1 MKKTY
6 PTQDVFQKKGLT
18 KTTSV
23 SGRKQQNGVGEKH
36 QRAWWALS
44 QIDSIQL
51 VRALDEFSSIDS
63 NDHLVSRIRLLGNV
77 GPAFLPRAQQ

>member
-18 KTTSV
+18 KLTNV
-23 SGRKQQNGVGEKH
+23 SGRKQQNGVCEKH

-44 QIDSIQL
+44 QIDSIGACTRRSQ
-51 VRALDEFSSIDS
+51 
-63 NDHLVSRIRLLGNV
+63 
-77 GPAFLPRAQQ
+77 